1 MYNKKP
7 LFRDTYREILRKIP
21 RRKNP
26 ARKTGKTERENIWK
40 ISANGLIF
48 MQNMI
53 KKKEKPYIN
62 TSFQQ
67 KSVRIYHSEWYHSW
81 QNPHDKKAEKR
92 INGHLCT
99 QNGT

>member
-1 MYNKKP
+1 M
-7 LFRDTYREILRKIP
+7 
-21 RRKNP
+21 KNVSEWP
-26 ARKTGKTERENIWK
+26 YIYAKYDKR
-40 ISANGLIF
+40 
-48 MQNMI
+48 
-53 KKKEKPYIN
+53 KEKLYIN

-67 KSVRIYHSEWYHSW
+67 KFVRIYHSEWYHSW